1 MKVKDLVGEL
11 NLEVVAG
18 DNLLEN
24 EISGGFCSD
33 LLSYVMGK
41 AAEGQVWIT
50 IQGHGNIIAV
60 AALKEVAAIIV
71 ADNMV
76 VEPTAIELANEE
88 GVVVLK
94 ASQKTFEL
102 AGLINNLLAG

>member
-24 EISGGFCSD
+24 EVSGGFCSD

-41 AAEGQVWIT
+41 ATEGQVWIT

-60 AALKEVAAIIV
+60 AALKEVSAIIV
-71 ADNMV
+71 ADNMI
-76 VEPTAIELANEE
+76 VEPSAIELAKEE
-88 GVVVLK
+88 GVVLLK
-94 ASQKTFEL
+94 SSQKTFEL
-102 AGLINNLLAG
+102 AGLINNLLIG